1 MKKDEAGLLPEEPKN
16 LIEQRTSK
24 KVKFLGTQSFINAAT
39 GEIVEMSVTDIE
51 ERDFNFVAVAYA
63 GGAEIPYFEKA
74 QYFNIIFFEKGKK
87 EIRDICF

>member
-1 MKKDEAGLLPEEPKN
+1 MIEDVSVNWRLIVKEKK
-16 LIEQRTSK
+16 
-24 KVKFLGTQSFINAAT
+24 
-39 GEIVEMSVTDIE
+39 